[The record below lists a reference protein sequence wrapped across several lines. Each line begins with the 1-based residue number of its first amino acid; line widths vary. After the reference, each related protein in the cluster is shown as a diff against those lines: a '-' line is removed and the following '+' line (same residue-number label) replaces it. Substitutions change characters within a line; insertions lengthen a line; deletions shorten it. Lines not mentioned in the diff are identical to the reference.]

1 MIMEKKNVVIIAVIG
16 ILVVLGV
23 IAAGIYYYQATQ
35 EDNHVVQEDN
45 HQYCSMVMGKESC
58 VDDTIMKKGID
69 NIAEEIKW

>member
-35 EDNHVVQEDN
+35 EDNHVVQED
-45 HQYCSMVMGKESC
+45 HQVCASTFMGKPMC
-58 VDDTIMKKGID
+58 VDDSTMKKGID
-69 NIAEEIKW
+69 IASEIK